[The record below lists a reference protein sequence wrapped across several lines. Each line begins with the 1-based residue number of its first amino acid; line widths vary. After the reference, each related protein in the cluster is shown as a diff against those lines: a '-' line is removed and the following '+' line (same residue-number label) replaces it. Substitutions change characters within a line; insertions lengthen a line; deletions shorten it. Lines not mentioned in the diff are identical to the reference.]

1 MQGVFAADEASTADC
16 VINASSVYRLIAS
29 PMPRAWCAFKFAV
42 RGFSDALRQAVAYLG
57 NNIQVA
63 CALPADVKT
72 AIAQRAKGGVV
83 CQEREHTE
91 CSNAKKMQ
99 AWFYTSVEQAAT
111 DILVGVTKGK
121 IKIHVGR
128 GAGWFDWLSRLLPV
142 SYSRLF

>member
-1 MQGVFAADEASTADC
+1 VQGVFAADEASTADC
-16 VINASSVYRLIAS
+16 AINASSGYRLIAS

-72 AIAQRAKGGVV
+72 AIAQRAKGGLYAKS
-83 CQEREHTE
+83 EHTQVLE
-91 CSNAKKMQ
+91 CEKMQ
-99 AWFYTSVEQAAT
+99 AWFCTSAEQAAT

-128 GAGWFDWLSRLLPV
+128 GTGWFDWLSRLLPV

>member
-1 MQGVFAADEASTADC
+1 MQGVFAANEASTADC

-72 AIAQRAKGGVV
+72 AIAQRAKGVLYAKSEST
-83 CQEREHTE
+83 QMLE
-91 CSNAKKMQ
+91 CEKMQ
-99 AWFYTSVEQAAT
+99 AWFYTSAEQAAT